1 MSVEKRP
8 SANTRKTIG
17 NGPYLAKVVGHL
29 DPAFMGT
36 LQVTL
41 LRREGNNIG
50 DANQTYSVKFASPF
64 YGSTAYEFMGQN
76 KEDFNDTQKSYG
88 MWFVPPDVG
97 VTVLTFFVDGDPSQ
111 GFWTACVPGKFTNHM
126 VPGIAGSLNV
136 ELSAAD
142 KAKYDTK
149 QPLPVGEVN
158 RQANALDTNMEI
170 DKIKKPVHPIAD
182 VFLEQGL
189 LEDDARGTTTST
201 SRRNVPNM
209 VFGISTPGPLDRRA
223 GALRKTIGQK
233 QSLTAKPVPVSRL
246 GGTTMVFDDGD
257 DQYQRVKPASAG
269 PVEYVDT
276 LDTNETKKGQPDI
289 PYNEYFRIRTRT
301 GHQLLMHNS
310 EDLIYIG
317 NSRGTT
323 WIEMTSNGK
332 IDIYAQDSVSVHTEN
347 DFNFRA
353 DRDINMEAG
362 RNINMKAASGKWHV
376 EVAQD
381 LEFLVNGASKITV
394 GNNLELLVG
403 GSSKISTVGTTHIN
417 SGANNNIS
425 AGGDTNIGSGGD
437 HVESAGK
444 IYMNSMAAEAAEN
457 AEQVLPLVLRDN
469 PVTSTKAG
477 WVSSKRYQSGTFA
490 SIMKRVPMHE
500 PWVLHENQAPQF
512 VTPLDTDR
520 DEG

>member
-1 MSVEKRP
+1 
-8 SANTRKTIG
+8 
-17 NGPYLAKVVGHL
+17 
-29 DPAFMGT
+29 
-36 LQVTL
+36 
-41 LRREGNNIG
+41 
-50 DANQTYSVKFASPF
+50 
-64 YGSTAYEFMGQN
+64 
-76 KEDFNDTQKSYG
+76 
-88 MWFVPPDVG
+88 
-97 VTVLTFFVDGDPSQ
+97 
-111 GFWTACVPGKFTNHM
+111 
-126 VPGIAGSLNV
+126 
-136 ELSAAD
+136 
-142 KAKYDTK
+142 
-149 QPLPVGEVN
+149 
-158 RQANALDTNMEI
+158 
-170 DKIKKPVHPIAD
+170 
-182 VFLEQGL
+182 
-189 LEDDARGTTTST
+189 
-201 SRRNVPNM
+201 
-209 VFGISTPGPLDRRA
+209 
-223 GALRKTIGQK
+223 
-233 QSLTAKPVPVSRL
+233 
-246 GGTTMVFDDGD
+246 
-257 DQYQRVKPASAG
+257 
-269 PVEYVDT
+269 
-276 LDTNETKKGQPDI
+276 
-289 PYNEYFRIRTRT
+289 
-301 GHQLLMHNS
+301 MHNS

-477 WVSSKRYQSGTFA
+477 WVGSKRYQSGTFA